1 MHKFKEQLGQ
11 GILETTIA
19 IGVIVTAL
27 VGTVALVSFT
37 LRSSVSTLNRLIA
50 QNLSWEG
57 IEVAVN
63 LRDSNFLAGDL
74 FNTGFGAGS
83 DTSAIAVFD
92 EAANIWF
99 LDFTPTN
106 FSDDASILYREGGL
120 YRQDVVQPTG
130 VKTSFRR
137 ILTIELSDPDI
148 LEITSSV
155 QWSERGDSFVV
166 ESSRSLYNWK

>member
-27 VGTVALVSFT
+27 VGTVSLVSFT

-74 FNTGFGAGS
+74 FDTGFGGGS
-83 DTSAIAVFD
+83 DTTAIAVFD
-92 EAANIWF
+92 ESVNIWF
-99 LDFTPTN
+99 LEFAPTN
-106 FSDDASILYREGGL
+106 FADDASILYREGGL
-120 YRQDVVQPTG
+120 YRQDIVPPTG
-130 VKTSFRR
+130 VRTNFRR
-137 ILTIELSDPDI
+137 ILTIELVDPDI
-148 LEITSSV
+148 LDITSTV

-166 ESSRSLYNWK
+166 ESTRSLYNWK